1 MLANIAY
8 PYIPKG
14 RAFKFTPLSDPFM
27 TMAKA
32 YAETHSLDKHY
43 PNASIMVKNGK
54 IIGMGANGSDYHDN
68 HGCKRKEL
76 GIPTGQGYDLCEG
89 CHPKNHSEPAALKDA
104 AKKEHDAEG
113 ADIYLWGHWWCCE
126 PCWQQMIAA
135 GIRDVYLMEDAHNT
149 FTKEAK
155 KRIIFGIVGHIGSG
169 KGAAAA
175 YLESRYG
182 AGVYRSS
189 NILRDVLDRLHEPH
203 KRKSLQELCLALCE
217 QFGEDILSKTMRADI
232 EQLDQSIMVV
242 EGIRRE
248 GDFAHIK
255 DAGEFVLVSIDADT
269 KVRYNRLISRGEN
282 VDDNKSFE
290 DFLEDSKRGTELN
303 ISKLSEQATEH
314 IHNNGDFAALY
325 AQIDQLVETYAGTR

>member
-1 MLANIAY
+1 MRIPY
-8 PYIPKG
+8 PYLPKG
-14 RAFKFTPLSDPFM
+14 RTFTFVSLENPFM

-32 YAETHSLDKHY
+32 YAETHSLDTNY
-43 PNASIMVKNGK
+43 PNASIIVQQGK
-54 IIGMGANGSDYHDN
+54 IIGMGANGSDYHDT

-89 CHPKNHSEPAALKDA
+89 CHPKNHSEPTALADA
-104 AKKEHDAEG
+104 AKKGHAAEG

-126 PCWQQMIAA
+126 PCWQQMISA
-135 GIRDVYLMEDAHNT
+135 GIQNVYLLEDAHT
-149 FTKEAK
+149 IFTKEAK

-169 KGAAAA
+169 KGAASA

-189 NILRDVLDRLHEPH
+189 NILRDILDRLHEPH
-203 KRKSLQELCLALCE
+203 KRQSLQELSLALIT

-232 EQLDQSIMVV
+232 EQMDQRIIVV

-248 GDFAHIK
+248 GDFVHIQ
-255 DAGEFVLVSIDADT
+255 DAGEFVLVSIDADA
-269 KVRYNRLISRGEN
+269 KVRYNRLITRGEN
-282 VDDNKSFE
+282 VDDNKSYE

-303 ISKLSEQATEH
+303 ITKLGKQATEH
-314 IHNNGDFAALY
+314 IHNDGDFAALY
-325 AQIDQLVETYAGTR
+325 AQIDTLIETYASTR